1 MTLVQP
7 ASSPNRKVCQPLLP
21 AHLEYKTNQ
30 ENKVLTSTS
39 LSSSGY
45 YPPTPPPTFV
55 THTLLPP
62 SSRAITVRLVG
73 KSPLWG
79 HLLWNASRI
88 CANYIQ
94 THAAELV
101 RGRTVLEFGA
111 GAGLP
116 GLLCA
121 ALGAAAVVLTDYPD
135 PDLVE
140 NLEYN
145 KSHAFSDDTPQSQS
159 QTTQRDDVDVPEAD
173 NVDAAAITAR
183 ITCTGY
189 RWGAEAAPLL
199 ALLPPNSSGYD
210 TLILSDLLF
219 NHVQHPALL
228 QSIRLML
235 AKPHGVALV
244 FFTPHRPWLYD
255 ADMNFFTLV
264 RETGDM
270 DVTQVLEHKMD
281 KAMFDAD
288 RGDENVRRM
297 VYGFRVTWK
306 KE

>member
-1 MTLVQP
+1 M
-7 ASSPNRKVCQPLLP
+7 ADPLDS
-21 AHLEYKTNQ
+21 HD
-30 ENKVLTSTS
+30 STS
-39 LSSSGY
+39 DDDNEAIAPGLFAEPEGY

-62 SSRAITVRLVG
+62 SSLAITVRLVG

-101 RGRTVLEFGA
+101 RDRTVLEFGA

-121 ALGAAAVVLTDYPD
+121 ALGAAAAVITDYPD
-135 PDLVE
+135 PDLIE

-145 KSHAFSDDTPQSQS
+145 RTH
-159 QTTQRDDVDVPEAD
+159 
-173 NVDAAAITAR
+173 AITIADTQHSHSTEQNGTPIAEASIGNGEGNGDVEAMAAR
-183 ITCTGY
+183 IACTGY
-189 RWGAEAAPLL
+189 RWGADPTSIL
-199 ALLPPNSSGYD
+199 AMLPADKKSTGGYD

-219 NHVQHPALL
+219 NHTQHEALL
-228 QSIRLML
+228 QSIRLTL

-255 ADMNFFTLV
+255 ADMNFFNLV
-264 RETGDM
+264 RDTGEM
-270 DVTQVLEHKMD
+270 DVEQVLEHKMD
-281 KAMFDAD
+281 KAMFDVD
-288 RGDENVRRM
+288 PGDANVRRM
-297 VYGFRVTWK
+297 VYGFRITWK
-306 KE
+306 SGPASQ